1 MTGRGRAAGGISVRL
16 VLSAIVPMSSIPPKS
31 ERAFRGTPVSGGVA
45 CGTVRLVGSRFDEP
59 RFRVIPKDWIE
70 MEIDS
75 FEQALDKTRWELQ
88 KLIAR
93 LEGEGD
99 RNAREILEM
108 HIMVLDDSTVNNEV
122 RRLIRDERSCAE
134 HAYFRAARDCMEAF
148 ARIPD
153 AYLRERALDIRD
165 VAQRV
170 LRHLTGDHRDD
181 HLHDEPAV
189 CIAHD
194 LTPSETAQLD
204 RKQVLG
210 FAVELGSKTSHT
222 AIIARSLGLPAVVRL
237 HGITEFL
244 HSGDQVLLDGDEG
257 VLILNP
263 TPETLDRYLAREAAA
278 DAKEAVLLAE
288 SDQPAVT
295 KDGKRI
301 TVGANAEFT
310 EELPHICQCG
320 AEGVGL
326 FRTEFLYLQDPETSE
341 EHLTESYT
349 EVVKAVAPEVVIFRT
364 LDLGGDKLDPAYASD
379 VEDNPFLGW
388 RGIRVSLVKREA
400 FCRQLRAMLRASVH
414 GPIGVMYPMVSS
426 VSEVVEA
433 NALLAECRVA
443 LEQEGLVFP
452 HLIQRG
458 AMIEVPGAAAIADL
472 LALHVDF
479 FSIGTNDLTQ
489 YTLAVDRVNE
499 KVSDLY
505 QPTHPAVLRLVRQVV
520 QAAHE
525 KDVWVGM
532 CGEMAGDVAV
542 TPLLVGLGLD
552 ELSAASSQV
561 AKVKH
566 AIRAL
571 DASTCRALVEQV
583 MSEPDASKIQ
593 RMTQEFAMKHYGELF
608 TA

>member
-1 MTGRGRAAGGISVRL
+1 MFLQQSSRL
-16 VLSAIVPMSSIPPKS
+16 SMPLFMEVTETRV

-45 CGTVRLVGSRFDEP
+45 CGIVRVVGGRFEEP
-59 RFRVIPKDWIE
+59 RFRVIPRDWTE
-70 MEIDS
+70 MEVDS
-75 FEQALDKTRWELQ
+75 FEQALEKTHLELER
-88 KLIAR
+88 LIAR

-108 HIMVLDDSTVNNEV
+108 HLMVLDDSTVNNEV
-122 RRLIRDERSCAE
+122 RRLIREERSCAE
-134 HAYFRAARDCMEAF
+134 HAYYRAARDCMESF

-153 AYLRERALDIRD
+153 VYLRERALDIRD

-170 LRHLTGDHRDD
+170 LKHLTGDHHDD

-204 RKQVLG
+204 RKHVLG

-237 HGITEFL
+237 HGITDFL
-244 HSGDQVLLDGDEG
+244 HNGDRVLLDGDEG

-263 TPETLDRYLAREAAA
+263 TTETLARYRDREAEA
-278 DAKEAVLLAE
+278 DAKEALLLAE
-288 SDQPAVT
+288 SGQPAT
-295 KDGKRI
+295 TRDGRRI
-301 TVGANAEFT
+301 TVGANAEFL
-310 EELPHICQCG
+310 EELPHVCQCG

-326 FRTEFLYLQDPETSE
+326 FRTEFLYLEDPETTE
-341 EHLTESYT
+341 ERLTQVYT
-349 EVVKAVAPEVVIFRT
+349 DVVKAVAPQTVIFRT
-364 LDLGGDKLDPAYASD
+364 LDLGGDKIDPAYASEA
-379 VEDNPFLGW
+379 EDNPFLGW
-388 RGIRVSLVKREA
+388 RGIRVSLVKHVA
-400 FCRQLRAMLRASVH
+400 FCRQLRAMLRAAVH
-414 GPIGVMYPMVSS
+414 GPIGVMYPMVSN
-426 VSEVVEA
+426 VSEVLEA
-433 NALLAECRVA
+433 NAHLAECQA
-443 LEQEGLVFP
+443 ELEREGLVFP
-452 HLIQRG
+452 HRIQRG
-458 AMIEVPGAAAIADL
+458 AMIEIPGAATIADL
-472 LALHVDF
+472 LAQHVDF

-499 KVSDLY
+499 RVSELY

-520 QAAHE
+520 EAAHARN
-525 KDVWVGM
+525 VWVGM
-532 CGEMAGDVAV
+532 CGEMAGDVTV

-571 DASTCRALVEQV
+571 DASTCEGLVAEV
-583 MSEPDASKIQ
+583 MGEADATKIQ
-593 RMTQEFAMKHYGELF
+593 ELTFAFATQHYGELF
-608 TA
+608 DGV

>member
-1 MTGRGRAAGGISVRL
+1 MIIAAHRT
-16 VLSAIVPMSSIPPKS
+16 

-45 CGTVRLVGSRFDEP
+45 SGVVRVIGGSFEEP
-59 RFRVIPKDWIE
+59 RFRVIPKDWTE
-70 MEIDS
+70 MEVDS
-75 FEQALDKTRWELQ
+75 FEQALEKTRMELER
-88 KLIAR
+88 LIAR
-93 LEGEGD
+93 LDGDGD

-108 HIMVLDDSTVNNEV
+108 HVMVLEDSTVNNEV
-122 RRLIRDERSCAE
+122 RRLIREERSCAE
-134 HAYFRAARDCMEAF
+134 HAYYRAARDCMESF

-153 AYLRERALDIRD
+153 IYLRERALDIRD

-170 LRHLTGDHRDD
+170 LRHLTGDHHDD
-181 HLHDEPAV
+181 HLNEEPAV

-204 RKQVLG
+204 RKHVLG

-237 HGITEFL
+237 HGITDLL
-244 HSGDQVLLDGDEG
+244 HNGDQVLLDGDEG

-263 TPETLDRYLAREAAA
+263 TVETLARYRDREALA
-278 DAKEAVLLAE
+278 DAKEALLLAE
-288 SDQPAVT
+288 SDQAAIT
-295 KDGKRI
+295 TDGRRI
-301 TVGANAEFT
+301 TVGANAEFV

-326 FRTEFLYLQDPETSE
+326 FRTEFLYLEDPESSE
-341 EHLTESYT
+341 DRLTEVYT
-349 EVVKAVAPEVVIFRT
+349 EVVKAVFPQPVIFRT
-364 LDLGGDKLDPAYASD
+364 LDVGGDKLDPAYAVD
-379 VEDNPFLGW
+379 QEDNPFLGW

-400 FCRQLRAMLRASVH
+400 FCRQLRAMLRASLH

-433 NALLAECRVA
+433 NALLADCRSA
-443 LEQEGLVFP
+443 LEKEGHSFP
-452 HLIQRG
+452 HPIQRG
-458 AMIEVPGAAAIADL
+458 AMIEIPGAATIADL

-499 KVSDLY
+499 RVSDLY

-525 KDVWVGM
+525 KNLWVGM
-532 CGEMAGDVAV
+532 CGEMAGDVTV

-571 DASTCRALVEQV
+571 DAAACTALVAQV
-583 MSEPDASKIQ
+583 MDEADAGKIQ
-593 RMTQEFAMKHYGELF
+593 QLTHDFAMRHYAELF
-608 TA
+608 DGN